1 MAHSQDLRRRVVDA
15 YNDGE
20 GTYDE
25 IAERFKVGRTTVV
38 RWVKRDSETG
48 DLEPLTKNNRRP
60 LSLDDDEQ
68 AILRRLLH
76 NSPDCTD
83 QKLAD
88 ALEMVTGKKLHRSAI
103 NRYWKRWGYTRK
115 KRRLWPPSSAPH
127 ALTQ

>member
-1 MAHSQDLRRRVVDA
+1 MLL
-15 YNDGE
+15 
-20 GTYDE
+20 
-25 IAERFKVGRTTVV
+25 AELTE
-38 RWVKRDSETG
+38 KRQK
-48 DLEPLTKNNRRP
+48 LLTKEP